1 MKQIIAILFTTVLFS
16 TKKRELFYSRE
27 EKCSFYFTIVTE
39 CQLELREG
47 GEFVLNIQTSDSR
60 YKANR
65 KELLQGAFEYKKD
78 TLLLNV
84 SSGQPKN
91 YYPNQVSYLS
101 LADSLIILKQDF
113 IFPHTLKK
121 TEIRLIGE

>member
-1 MKQIIAILFTTVLFS
+1 MKQIITILFTTVLFS
-16 TKKRELFYSRE
+16 TSKRELFYSKE

-47 GEFVLNIQTSDSR
+47 GEFVFNIQTSDSR
-60 YKANR
+60 YKVSR

-78 TLLLNV
+78 TLLLKV
-84 SSGQPKN
+84 SSDQPKN
-91 YYPNQVSYLS
+91 YYPNQISYLS
-101 LADSLIILKQDF
+101 MADSLVILKQDF

-121 TEIRLIGE
+121 TKVPLIGQ